1 MMRVVVTC
9 VLVPV
14 LMMVAL
20 TAGRAQAPSVSGA
33 WAFTVDTGQGSGTPT
48 IVFKQDGEKLTGQ
61 YEGQLGTSELE
72 GTIKGSAIEF
82 SFTINVQGQQAPVT
96 YEGTVD
102 RDSMKG
108 TMNIGGMLNGSFT
121 ARRK

>member
-1 MMRVVVTC
+1 MRHRVLC
-9 VLVPV
+9 ALVPV
-14 LMMVAL
+14 LMVMTLVS
-20 TAGRAQAPSVSGA
+20 GRAQAPSVSGA
-33 WAFTVDTGQGSGTPT
+33 WIFTVDTGQGNGTPT

-72 GTIKGSAIEF
+72 GTVKGSAIEF

-102 RDSMKG
+102 GDTMKG

>member
-1 MMRVVVTC
+1 MMRVFVSS

-14 LMMVAL
+14 LVMVAL
-20 TAGRAQAPSVSGA
+20 TVGRAQTPSVSGA
-33 WAFTVDTGQGSGTPT
+33 WIFTVDTGQGSGSPT
-48 IVFKQDGEKLTGQ
+48 IVFTQDGEKLTGQ

>member
-1 MMRVVVTC
+1 MMRSFVSWA
-9 VLVPV
+9 LVPV
-14 LMMVAL
+14 LVL
-20 TAGRAQAPSVSGA
+20 VSFSAGRAQAPSVSGA
-33 WAFTVDTGQGSGTPT
+33 WIFTVDTGQGSGTPT

-61 YEGQLGTSELE
+61 YEGQLGNSELE
-72 GTIKGSAIEF
+72 GTVKGSAIEF